1 MSQLILASTSPY
13 RRELLARLGLA
24 FSVAAPGV
32 NEQPLPGEPPRNTA
46 RRLAVAKAQ
55 NVAARPGALV
65 IGADQV
71 ATLDDQPLGKPG
83 GHDAALEQLRRCQ
96 GKTVVFY
103 TAVAV
108 VGREAA
114 PHWATVDETR
124 VRFATLPEPALDRY
138 LRREQPYDCAGSFK
152 AEGLGIALFERI
164 ESTDPTALLGLPL
177 IWLAATLRQAGLDP
191 LA

>member
-13 RRELLARLGLA
+13 RRDLLARLGLV
-24 FSVAAPGV
+24 FSVAAPQV
-32 NEQPLPGEPPRNTA
+32 SEQALPGEPARNIA
-46 RRLAVAKAQ
+46 RRLAAAKAQ
-55 NVAARPGALV
+55 NITARPGALV

-71 ATLDDQPLGKPG
+71 AALDDEPLGKPG
-83 GHDAALEQLRRCQ
+83 GHEAALEQLRRCQ

-108 VGREAA
+108 VGPDAA

-124 VRFATLPEPALDRY
+124 VRFATLPEPSLDRY

-164 ESTDPTALLGLPL
+164 ESVDPTALLGLPL